1 MTLIGSV
8 PARTS
13 GALGSSIRILKGNS
27 STTATPILSTHV
39 YNTRRGCRFARGQSF
54 AKSSGNISSIFT
66 HQLAGYIA

>member
-1 MTLIGSV
+1 MLMEEVQLRPGGRVSMRTLIWPLNPSLRSAMTLIGSV

-39 YNTRRGCRFARGQSF
+39 
-54 AKSSGNISSIFT
+54 
-66 HQLAGYIA
+66 L